1 MLSTPPPAT
10 PQFLQVWR
18 GGSLLC
24 LQENEVNIGRFVIYL
39 LLLFQFGVTLHVFRG
54 NPHRYYLFC
63 YWNVTQEGK
72 TCLIPQSLVFFWVP
86 FCEACDP
93 WLLLAW
99 VWRSREGEVMLLTQ
113 VLPMQRSAP
122 AGGTEPATR
131 GRCIKLCLWGKQLKV
146 DTTEPWWQQFIKKK
160 KKASFVLSHI
170 RAASSFPFLSLC
182 LWFLS
187 LSFFYWL
194 GEGNSKTSSVYINSN
209 HQVDDDDFY
218 DKNLALFEVQNISA
232 TLSSGCI
239 CCFLIMYS
247 LLWFY
252 YTAQG

>member
-1 MLSTPPPAT
+1 MNHALKPPSLSPPPW
-10 PQFLQVWR
+10 PHHQVWR
-18 GGSLLC
+18 GASLLC

-39 LLLFQFGVTLHVFRG
+39 LLLFQFGVTLHVFKG
-54 NPHRYYLFC
+54 NPHRYLFC

-131 GRCIKLCLWGKQLKV
+131 GRCIKLWLWGKQLKV
-146 DTTEPWWQQFIKKK
+146 DTTEPWWQRF
-160 KKASFVLSHI
+160 
-170 RAASSFPFLSLC
+170 
-182 LWFLS
+182 
-187 LSFFYWL
+187 
-194 GEGNSKTSSVYINSN
+194 
-209 HQVDDDDFY
+209 
-218 DKNLALFEVQNISA
+218 
-232 TLSSGCI
+232 
-239 CCFLIMYS
+239 
-247 LLWFY
+247 
-252 YTAQG
+252 

>member
-1 MLSTPPPAT
+1 MNHALKPPPPAA

-39 LLLFQFGVTLHVFRG
+39 LLLFQFGVTLHVFKG

-113 VLPMQRSAP
+113 VLPMQRSAL

-146 DTTEPWWQQFIKKK
+146 DTTEPWWQRI
-160 KKASFVLSHI
+160 
-170 RAASSFPFLSLC
+170 
-182 LWFLS
+182 
-187 LSFFYWL
+187 
-194 GEGNSKTSSVYINSN
+194 
-209 HQVDDDDFY
+209 
-218 DKNLALFEVQNISA
+218 
-232 TLSSGCI
+232 
-239 CCFLIMYS
+239 
-247 LLWFY
+247 
-252 YTAQG
+252 

>member
-1 MLSTPPPAT
+1 MLSNPPPPAA

-18 GGSLLC
+18 GASLLC

-39 LLLFQFGVTLHVFRG
+39 LLLLFQFGVTLHVFKG

-99 VWRSREGEVMLLTQ
+99 VWHSREGEVMLLTQ

-146 DTTEPWWQQFIKKK
+146 DTTEPWWQRF
-160 KKASFVLSHI
+160 
-170 RAASSFPFLSLC
+170 
-182 LWFLS
+182 
-187 LSFFYWL
+187 
-194 GEGNSKTSSVYINSN
+194 
-209 HQVDDDDFY
+209 
-218 DKNLALFEVQNISA
+218 
-232 TLSSGCI
+232 
-239 CCFLIMYS
+239 
-247 LLWFY
+247 
-252 YTAQG
+252 